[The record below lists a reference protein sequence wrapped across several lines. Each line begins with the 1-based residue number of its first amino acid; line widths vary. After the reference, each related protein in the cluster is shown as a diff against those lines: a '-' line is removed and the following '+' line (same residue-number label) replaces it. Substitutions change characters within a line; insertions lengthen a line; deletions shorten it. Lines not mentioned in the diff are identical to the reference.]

1 MNETNFH
8 AKNEDL
14 IASAL
19 RTLQT
24 EQSGLVALQDALG
37 HALAEPFAEAV
48 RLIGE
53 STGRLIVTG
62 IGKSGHVGSKLAAT
76 FASTGTSAFF
86 VHSAEAN
93 HGDLGMIRRNDVIL
107 ALSWSGET
115 SELKGVVSY
124 ATRFRIPLIAIT
136 SGEDSA
142 LARAATVCLLL
153 PKATEACPLGLAPT
167 TSTVMQLVIGDA
179 LAVALLEAR
188 NFTPGDFRVF
198 HPGGSLGANLM
209 HVREVMH
216 KGERIPLVAQ
226 GTLMPEAMKTLSHK
240 RFGCVAVIDGNGK
253 LAGIV
258 TEGDLARNLHRNLS
272 ELSVDDVMT
281 KKPRTISPTA
291 LISSA
296 LSILDEHNI
305 SVLIVVEDDLPVG
318 IIHFHDL
325 LRIGAA

>member
-1 MNETNFH
+1 
-8 AKNEDL
+8 
-14 IASAL
+14 
-19 RTLQT
+19 
-24 EQSGLVALQDALG
+24 
-37 HALAEPFAEAV
+37 
-48 RLIGE
+48 
-53 STGRLIVTG
+53 
-62 IGKSGHVGSKLAAT
+62 
-76 FASTGTSAFF
+76 
-86 VHSAEAN
+86 
-93 HGDLGMIRRNDVIL
+93 
-107 ALSWSGET
+107 
-115 SELKGVVSY
+115 
-124 ATRFRIPLIAIT
+124 
-136 SGEDSA
+136 
-142 LARAATVCLLL
+142 
-153 PKATEACPLGLAPT
+153 
-167 TSTVMQLVIGDA
+167 MQLVIGDA